1 MMKSLSLEKAYHF
14 LWKELPKPSD
24 LQAGE
29 ALLRIHKIGVCGT
42 DYHAFRG
49 NQPFFSYP
57 RILGHELGAEVIE
70 LNIDDDS
77 HNINA
82 IKIGDK
88 VSVEPYLNCG
98 KCQSCINNKPNCC
111 ENLQVMG
118 VHVDGGMSEFL
129 KVPIQKI
136 HASQTLNYEQL
147 ALVETLGI
155 GLHAVNRAEISSNDL
170 VLVIGAGPIGL
181 SVIQFAK
188 IKGAKVAVLDINQTR
203 LDFAKDQMKADF
215 LIENTEDFSFQQLKE
230 ALNGNL
236 PTAVFDATGNS
247 ISMHKSFEFVC
258 AGGKLVF
265 VGLFVGN
272 VSFHDPLF
280 HRKEISLLAS
290 RNSLPKDFKHIIE
303 LMETGKI
310 DTSMWIT
317 HKAHLEDLPEMFEDW
332 LKPQSG
338 VIKAIVSMS

>member
-1 MMKSLSLEKAYHF
+1 
-14 LWKELPKPSD
+14 
-24 LQAGE
+24 
-29 ALLRIHKIGVCGT
+29 
-42 DYHAFRG
+42 
-49 NQPFFSYP
+49 
-57 RILGHELGAEVIE
+57 
-70 LNIDDDS
+70 
-77 HNINA
+77 
-82 IKIGDK
+82 
-88 VSVEPYLNCG
+88 
-98 KCQSCINNKPNCC
+98 
-111 ENLQVMG
+111 MG

-188 IKGAKVAVLDINQTR
+188 N
-203 LDFAKDQMKADF
+203 QMKVDF
-215 LIENTEDFSFQQLKE
+215 LIKNNVDFSLQKLKE
-230 ALNGNL
+230 ILNGNL
-236 PTAVFDATGNS
+236 PTVVFDATGNS
-247 ISMHKSFEFVC
+247 ASMQKSFEYVC
-258 AGGKLVF
+258 FGGKIVF
-265 VGLFVGN
+265 VGLFVGD

-290 RNSLPKDFKHIIE
+290 RNSLPKDFKNIIE
-303 LMETGKI
+303 LMESGKI

-317 HKAHLEDLPEMFEDW
+317 HKALFEDLPEMFEDW